1 MMKHCCYMSS
11 DNEFGTSSE
20 DEVVELVVRYVV
32 EQNIGNC
39 IPKQPY
45 RTDSLTGKQYVY
57 NILNGNVNRCP
68 EILRLEVDVLY
79 DLCDILRYRVFLR
92 DTRNVAVEEQVCIL
106 LYTIGHNECNRL
118 VADRFQHSN
127 ETISR
132 HFKTVLK
139 AICRF
144 SKEVI
149 RSPNFDVI
157 HPYIMSRRDKY
168 YPWFKDCVGAI
179 DGTHISASVPSGA
192 SQIPYRGRNTLPTQN
207 VMCVCDFDMC
217 FTYVLAGWEGTANDA
232 RIFMEAV
239 SDPQSKFPHP
249 PTGKYYVVDS
259 GYSNMLG
266 YLAPYRG
273 QRYHLNDYPGTRLP
287 LSAREKFN
295 HSHSSLRNIIE
306 RCFGVLKARFPILK
320 MMPSYSLRKQ
330 RNIVIASCA
339 IHNFIRRH
347 AMEDDLF
354 LEYEIDDMI
363 VPGEGPSDPSETT
376 TYANLSASES
386 QKRRHEMYS
395 YRDGIRT
402 GMSLHYRLPM

>member
-1 MMKHCCYMSS
+1 MSS
-11 DNEFGTSSE
+11 DNESGTSSE

-45 RTDSLTGKQYVY
+45 RTDSLSGKQYV
-57 NILNGNVNRCP
+57 
-68 EILRLEVDVLY
+68 
-79 DLCDILRYRVFLR
+79 
-92 DTRNVAVEEQVCIL
+92 
-106 LYTIGHNECNRL
+106 L
-118 VADRFQHSN
+118 VADRFKHSN

-139 AICRF
+139 AICRYA
-144 SKEVI
+144 KEVI
-149 RSPNFDVI
+149 RPPNFDVI

-192 SQIPYRGRNTLPTQN
+192 AQIPYRGRKTLPTQN

-239 SDPQSKFPHP
+239 SDPQSMFLHP

-273 QRYHLNDYPGTRLP
+273 QRYHLNDYPGNRGP
-287 LSAREKFN
+287 RSAREKFN
-295 HSHSSLRNIIE
+295 HAHSSLRNIIE

-330 RNIVIASCA
+330 RNIVIAACA

-354 LEYEIDDMI
+354 TEEL
-363 VPGEGPSDPSETT
+363 TT
-376 TYANLSASES
+376 
-386 QKRRHEMYS
+386 
-395 YRDGIRT
+395 
-402 GMSLHYRLPM
+402 